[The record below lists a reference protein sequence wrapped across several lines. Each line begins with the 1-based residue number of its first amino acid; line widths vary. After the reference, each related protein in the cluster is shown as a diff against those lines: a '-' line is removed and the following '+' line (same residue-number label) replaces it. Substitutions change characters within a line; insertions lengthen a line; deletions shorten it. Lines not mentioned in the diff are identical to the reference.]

1 MSVEIL
7 RSELKK
13 LIKRVEGQ
21 KKILAE
27 SQKALEAAIVA
38 KMPSLMVTVDARV
51 KRQAEALRV
60 GQSAIKELE
69 DAIAV
74 ADSPQMDIEDN
85 KNPPAA
91 GRRR

>member
-1 MSVEIL
+1 
-7 RSELKK
+7 
-13 LIKRVEGQ
+13 
-21 KKILAE
+21 
-27 SQKALEAAIVA
+27 
-38 KMPSLMVTVDARV
+38 MPSLMVTVDARV